1 MNAEDYMSSAV
12 AFIEPPD
19 RLKCGIMNAND
30 CIGLT
35 PPFSVAARK
44 RSLNHIDI
52 LTCGTMNARDHIAQD
67 KCYGSQ
73 KDG

>member
-35 PPFSVAARK
+35 PPLQRCRK
-44 RSLNHIDI
+44 EAFIEPH
-52 LTCGTMNARDHIAQD
+52 
-67 KCYGSQ
+67 
-73 KDG
+73 

>member
-1 MNAEDYMSSAV
+1 
-12 AFIEPPD
+12 
-19 RLKCGIMNAND
+19 MNAND

-73 KDG
+73 KDEYRYG